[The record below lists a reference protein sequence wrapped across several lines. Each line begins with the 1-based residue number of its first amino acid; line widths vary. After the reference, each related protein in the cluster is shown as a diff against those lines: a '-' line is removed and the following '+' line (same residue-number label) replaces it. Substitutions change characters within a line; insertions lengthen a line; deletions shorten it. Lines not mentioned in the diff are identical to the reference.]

1 MHTDAHE
8 CCFIILILFFDN
20 RNYQPIET
28 DQPRQKRNE
37 WLSKNSQNDIKFKKC
52 RFPTTKIHSESF
64 GFLIHIM
71 TREKINP

>member
-28 DQPRQKRNE
+28 DQPRQKRNQ

-52 RFPTTKIHSESF
+52 RFQPQKFTQNHLDF
-64 GFLIHIM
+64 
-71 TREKINP
+71 

>member
-8 CCFIILILFFDN
+8 CCFIILILKLLLFFDN

-28 DQPRQKRNE
+28 DQPRQKRNQ

-52 RFPTTKIHSESF
+52 RFLATKIHPESF
-64 GFLIHIM
+64 GFL
-71 TREKINP
+71 N